1 MDPSEQQIHFLI
13 MHFNTE
19 DRTMIGPFDDEHEDT
34 EPTRR
39 FVNGEWVD
47 LEDLPIGYGN
57 SPDWWDDDGFGE
69 TFEEYMEH
77 TD

>member
-1 MDPSEQQIHFLI
+1 
-13 MHFNTE
+13 
-19 DRTMIGPFDDEHEDT
+19 MIDWDNLPEPDFDSYE
-34 EPTRR
+34 EPEPEGAYI
-39 FVNGEWVD
+39 NGRWVD
-47 LEDLPIGYGN
+47 VDDLPRGYGN